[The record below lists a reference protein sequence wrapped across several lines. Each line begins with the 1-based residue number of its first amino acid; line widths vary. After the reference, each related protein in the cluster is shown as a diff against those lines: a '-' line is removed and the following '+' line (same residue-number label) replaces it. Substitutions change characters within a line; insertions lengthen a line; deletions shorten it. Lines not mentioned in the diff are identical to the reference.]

1 MIYVIFLNISV
12 ASPWREYTNFVLFI
26 LNQNANSKLYP
37 MKKNNF
43 TQVAFNK
50 VRGFFR
56 PMFYNGRNGLA
67 KVGDDPNKDRP
78 WFI

>member
-1 MIYVIFLNISV
+1 
-12 ASPWREYTNFVLFI
+12 
-26 LNQNANSKLYP
+26 

-43 TQVAFNK
+43 TQVAFKK
-50 VRGFFR
+50 VRDFFR

-67 KVGDDPNKDRP
+67 KEGDSPNKDRL

>member
-1 MIYVIFLNISV
+1 
-12 ASPWREYTNFVLFI
+12 
-26 LNQNANSKLYP
+26 

-67 KVGDDPNKDRP
+67 KVGDNPNKDRP